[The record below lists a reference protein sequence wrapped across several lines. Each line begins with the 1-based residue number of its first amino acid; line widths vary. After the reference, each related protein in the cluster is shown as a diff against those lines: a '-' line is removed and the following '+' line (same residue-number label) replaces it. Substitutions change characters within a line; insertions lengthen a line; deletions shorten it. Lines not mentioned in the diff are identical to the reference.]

1 MKPKTKKQKEIMA
14 LSGQLRPLTTAQ
26 KKWAF
31 NNIIAHLAYRL
42 KNGKAVCMSCG
53 HEWLADEG
61 MTTCPHCGRK
71 VKVETTKQRVYQT
84 KAYFNVVTAIG
95 NYQVVRMFLLIAEFR
110 KGMVANP
117 AYLEIGQYWVDSKGG
132 KTLVAVQRTL
142 GWYMDTF
149 AFGSP
154 MEIRRDQETYQ
165 RIADEWV
172 YPRIK
177 ATDLIRRNGFD
188 GSTHD
193 IGSLTL
199 FQQLLT
205 NPKAETLMK
214 GGDIELLRYLC
225 YHPSEA
231 DKYWN
236 TIKVARRAGYK
247 VRDAKMWFDYIKMLE
262 RMGKD
267 LRNPK
272 LIAPADLKGAH
283 DEYVEKVERQRIKEQ
298 READRKRAE
307 ADEAEFAKFKGRY
320 LGLVMTDGEITVHT
334 LNSVAEYFDEGSKQH
349 ICVGSSSY
357 YLKKDSLVFTAKI
370 ANKTIATVEI
380 SLKDFSILQC
390 RAFANGVCE
399 YTDRIAGIIKANTK
413 LIRQR
418 KRMTA

>member
-1 MKPKTKKQKEIMA
+1 MKPKTKNQKEIMA

-42 KNGKAVCMSCG
+42 KNGKTVCMSCG
-53 HEWLADEG
+53 HEWMADEG
-61 MTTCPHCGRK
+61 TATCPHCGRK

-117 AYLEIGQYWVDSKGG
+117 AYLEIGQYWIDPKGG

-154 MEIRRDQETYQ
+154 MEIRRDQLTYQ

-177 ATDLIRRNGFD
+177 TTDLIRRNGFD

-214 GGDIELLRYLC
+214 GGEIELLRYLC

-247 VRDAKMWFDYIKMLE
+247 VKDAKMWFDYIKMLE

-298 READRKRAE
+298 REKDRKRAE
-307 ADEAEFAKFKGRY
+307 ADEAEFEKLKGRY
-320 LGLVMTDGEITVHT
+320 LGCI
-334 LNSVAEYFDEGSKQH
+334 
-349 ICVGSSSY
+349 
-357 YLKKDSLVFTAKI
+357 
-370 ANKTIATVEI
+370 
-380 SLKDFSILQC
+380 
-390 RAFANGVCE
+390 
-399 YTDRIAGIIKANTK
+399 
-413 LIRQR
+413 
-418 KRMTA
+418 